1 MLSKYSVKKP
11 LTVVVAV
18 IIVILLGVVSYTSLG
33 VDLLPEMEL
42 PYLIVV
48 TVYAGAEPDTVD
60 NEVTTPLE
68 ESFATVSGVKRM
80 NSTSNEHYSMIIL
93 ELEPDKDSAAMKAN
107 LKDAIDLTTL
117 PDSDMLVDPM
127 IIELDPSMLPVM
139 SMSVSYDSDDNDAK
153 NAYLKEVISK
163 LNAVDGVANISESG
177 FVSNYVYL
185 NANSQKTSKHLIEA
199 LEEKFGIQFEISEE
213 LKEQMSYAIS
223 SRMPSL
229 TTR

>member
-80 NSTSNEHYSMIIL
+80 NSTSNEHYSMII
-93 ELEPDKDSAAMKAN
+93 
-107 LKDAIDLTTL
+107 
-117 PDSDMLVDPM
+117 
-127 IIELDPSMLPVM
+127 
-139 SMSVSYDSDDNDAK
+139 
-153 NAYLKEVISK
+153 
-163 LNAVDGVANISESG
+163 
-177 FVSNYVYL
+177 
-185 NANSQKTSKHLIEA
+185 
-199 LEEKFGIQFEISEE
+199 
-213 LKEQMSYAIS
+213 
-223 SRMPSL
+223 
-229 TTR
+229 